1 MTREASSGF
10 SSSTKGGAKW
20 VEVLIPIE
28 REAMEFIKTEI
39 EPIIG
44 DLFAKNFGQAID
56 SIPHVKVVR

>member
-10 SSSTKGGAKW
+10 SKSTKGGAKW

-28 REAMEFIKTEI
+28 REATEFIRTEI

-44 DLFAKNFGQAID
+44 ELFAKNFGNSID
-56 SIPHVKVVR
+56 SLPYVKSKG